1 MLRALVFSAMAEL
14 IIIFTYPFKFPL
26 LLSSSLSFFPPINSS
41 SNNESR
47 TLQFLT
53 SLRQTFNALSS
64 LPIPSISAISSIAL
78 GGGLEL
84 ALASTLRV
92 FSASATV
99 GLPESRLAIIP
110 GAGGTYRLRRLIGE
124 ARAMDMI
131 LTGRFITGAE
141 AWEMGMCERLVPN
154 NQTASV
160 ATTENEAERRRS
172 RNEAVLDVALGIAF
186 QICNGAPGVVGP
198 AMRAVRAGNEQAENE
213 EYDGILDTEDRL
225 EALAAFYEK
234 RKPVFS
240 GR

>member
-1 MLRALVFSAMAEL
+1 M
-14 IIIFTYPFKFPL
+14 TK
-26 LLSSSLSFFPPINSS
+26 SS
-41 SNNESR
+41 
-47 TLQFLT
+47 TLNFLT
-53 SLRQTFNALSS
+53 SLRQTFNDLSS

-84 ALASTLRV
+84 ALASTFRI

-99 GLPESRLAIIP
+99 GLPESRLGIIP

-124 ARAMDMI
+124 ARAMEMI
-131 LTGRFITGAE
+131 LTGRFITGAQ
-141 AWEMGMCERLVPN
+141 AWAMGMCEKLVPDD
-154 NQTASV
+154 QTAPEE
-160 ATTENEAERRRS
+160 TTTAIGGGRGARR
-172 RNEAVLDVALGIAF
+172 EAVLDAALETAI

-198 AMRAVRAGNEQAENE
+198 VMRAVKAGNEQAENE

-234 RKPVFS
+234 RKPVFR